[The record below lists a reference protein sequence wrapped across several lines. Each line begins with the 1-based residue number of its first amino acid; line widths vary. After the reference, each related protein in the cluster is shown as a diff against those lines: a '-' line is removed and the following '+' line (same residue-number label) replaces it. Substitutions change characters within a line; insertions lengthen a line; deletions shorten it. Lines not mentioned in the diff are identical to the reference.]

1 MTFSN
6 IFALLIVDNV
16 KFNLHVMHGST
27 YPVVFGQFVLLVLL
41 TLLSSERKR
50 FKMCLN
56 NLRFLHCS
64 IFSLPRILNNLR
76 ERAIGMLDAITS
88 TEHVAKH
95 IMWSSRAIRNLRVR
109 FRTTGNTNDL
119 SRRGRLLLTTRGQ
132 DSSIM
137 NKHLRNIFQTAT
149 ATAANTPG
157 LHNNRISAQTV
168 SKCLREN
175 GLHA

>member
-1 MTFSN
+1 MTFS
-6 IFALLIVDNV
+6 IMFALLIVDNV
-16 KFNLHVMHGST
+16 KFHLHVMHGST

-50 FKMCLN
+50 FKMCLIIYVFYIVA
-56 NLRFLHCS
+56 FLVCQEYS
-64 IFSLPRILNNLR
+64 IIYGNGRLACLMLSCRQNTLQSILC
-76 ERAIGMLDAITS
+76 
-88 TEHVAKH
+88 
-95 IMWSSRAIRNLRVR
+95 SSRAVRNLRVR

-119 SRRGRLLLTTRGQ
+119 PRRGRLLLTTRGQ
-132 DSSIM
+132 DNSIM
-137 NKHLRNIFQTAT
+137 KKHFRNIFQTAT